1 MKATIITFLLLF
13 PLFSEAHE
21 YDTMLSEGRE
31 WVYKEVLPD
40 YDHMTEEQI
49 IIGDVPYKVDFHSLV
64 VGRNTLFDNKQCV
77 EILHRSDGADQLFGY
92 AYEEEGELYFYALCT
107 GSVDGF
113 SQPIDYKKDE
123 WQMLYDFDAAMGVPT
138 SMAWMPGDFCLN
150 EIDTISVQ
158 NNTFVRQTWRSVDKG
173 KKTVVGGIGSE
184 TGFLY
189 IENITTN
196 GASTLFVECKD
207 KGEHIF
213 SADDFY
219 AIPLYVGGVRLDG
232 QEGLFRDL
240 QGRRVHGRPR
250 PGVYIRGGRK
260 QVVH

>member
-92 AYEEEGELYFYALCT
+92 AYE
-107 GSVDGF
+107 
-113 SQPIDYKKDE
+113 
-123 WQMLYDFDAAMGVPT
+123 
-138 SMAWMPGDFCLN
+138 
-150 EIDTISVQ
+150 
-158 NNTFVRQTWRSVDKG
+158 
-173 KKTVVGGIGSE
+173 
-184 TGFLY
+184 
-189 IENITTN
+189 
-196 GASTLFVECKD
+196 
-207 KGEHIF
+207 
-213 SADDFY
+213 
-219 AIPLYVGGVRLDG
+219 
-232 QEGLFRDL
+232 
-240 QGRRVHGRPR
+240 
-250 PGVYIRGGRK
+250 
-260 QVVH
+260 

>member
-1 MKATIITFLLLF
+1 MRFCARCAAIKFAA
-13 PLFSEAHE
+13 SAAN
-21 YDTMLSEGRE
+21 
-31 WVYKEVLPD
+31 EVAC
-40 YDHMTEEQI
+40 
-49 IIGDVPYKVDFHSLV
+49 GD
-64 VGRNTLFDNKQCV
+64 N
-77 EILHRSDGADQLFGY
+77 
-92 AYEEEGELYFYALCT
+92 EEEGELYFYALCT

-207 KGEHIF
+207 K
-213 SADDFY
+213 
-219 AIPLYVGGVRLDG
+219 
-232 QEGLFRDL
+232 
-240 QGRRVHGRPR
+240 
-250 PGVYIRGGRK
+250 
-260 QVVH
+260 